1 MMQKLRLT
9 PDVCYIFGVYS
20 CNSTKESGVIRMSSN
35 NEAYLERFVEI
46 SINKLLIE
54 PNKLLMNRDITTK
67 EYTIKFYNSKIKKF
81 FDKSHERIDHIF
93 KYKNDYTANYFAG
106 IFDKSGRYD
115 KRGIYFYKPT
125 ATNIILLERLGFHTT
140 QAKNIRIRNEDT
152 FITFINKYS
161 LRMQSIVHLPG
172 NERDLR

>member
-9 PDVCYIFGVYS
+9 PDICYIFGVYS
-20 CNSTKESGVIRMSSN
+20 CNFTKETAVIGMSSN
-35 NEAYLERFVEI
+35 YEAYLERFMEI

-54 PNKLLMNRDITTK
+54 PNKLLISRDKTTK
-67 EYTIKFYNSKIKKF
+67 EYTVKFYNSKIKKF
-81 FDKSHERIDHIF
+81 FDKSFVRIDHIF

-115 KRGIYFYKPT
+115 KRGIYMYKLN
-125 ATNIILLERLGFHTT
+125 ATNTILLERLGFHTT
-140 QAKNIRIRNEDT
+140 QTKNIRIRNEDT
-152 FITFINKYS
+152 FIMFINKYS
-161 LRMQSIVHLPG
+161 LRMQSIAHLPG